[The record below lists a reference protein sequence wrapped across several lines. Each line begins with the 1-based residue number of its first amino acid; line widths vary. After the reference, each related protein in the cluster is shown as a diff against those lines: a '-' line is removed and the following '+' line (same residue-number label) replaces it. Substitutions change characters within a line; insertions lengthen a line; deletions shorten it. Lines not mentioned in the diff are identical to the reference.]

1 MLMLKWIK
9 RLFRKNE
16 EEEMEAQPRELTEEE
31 KIVKAA
37 RLKVLDDSMRAL
49 MISQLLRGVDKS
61 FYEGELTRIG
71 ETIGCGELLENTIEV
86 GGQMMLDPIFAQ
98 TLRFL
103 PDSALQ
109 VQFGKVIKVGTEPT
123 EPSV

>member
-1 MLMLKWIK
+1 MLKWIK
-9 RLFRKNE
+9 RLFRKST
-16 EEEMEAQPRELTEEE
+16 EEEMEAPPRELTEEE
-31 KIVKAA
+31 KITKAA

-86 GGQMMLDPIFAQ
+86 KGKVMLDPIFAQ

-103 PDSALQ
+103 PEDAL
-109 VQFGKVIKVGTEPT
+109 KVKGITEIR
-123 EPSV
+123 VN